1 MSGGSLVVRGG
12 AIGDFI
18 LTLPVLAAL
27 RRTFPGRR
35 LTVLGRPGVAELARA
50 GGLADQLWSIE
61 ARGLAGF
68 LVEEGA
74 CDPDLAALFAGQS
87 LIVSYLFDPDGTFHR
102 NLRRC
107 TAARIVAGP
116 HRPDEF
122 SGVHASEALLAPL
135 AALGI
140 VDADPV
146 PRLAIPQDP
155 GRSPAAASPTLAVH
169 PGSGSPRKNWPEAR
183 WAEILRR
190 LATASALRVLLVG
203 GEAEAGR
210 AARLA
215 AALPPE
221 RVEVAEGLPLVE
233 LAGRLARCRGFVGH
247 DSGITHLAAALGLPC
262 LALWGES
269 RADVWRP
276 RGARALIFRD
286 PAGLSN
292 LPVERVMEAVGSW
305 GREAGIPL

>member
-27 RRTFPGRR
+27 RRKFPGRP

-50 GGLADQLWSIE
+50 GGLADEIRSIE

-68 LVEEGA
+68 LVEDGA
-74 CDPDLAALFAGQS
+74 LDPGLVALFAGQA
-87 LIVSYLFDPDGTFHR
+87 LIVSFLFDPEGTFRR
-102 NLRRC
+102 NLSRC
-107 TAARIVAGP
+107 TAARIAAGP
-116 HRPDEF
+116 HRPDE
-122 SGVHASEALLAPL
+122 SAGVHASEALLAPL
-135 AALGI
+135 GI
-140 VDADPV
+140 ADADPV
-146 PRLAIPQDP
+146 PRLVIPGDLAAP
-155 GRSPAAASPTLAVH
+155 PAEVSPTLAVH
-169 PGSGSPRKNWPEAR
+169 PGSGSPRKNWPEGR
-183 WAEILRR
+183 WAELLRR
-190 LATASALRVLLVG
+190 LAAAPALRLLLIG

-233 LAGRLARCRGFVGH
+233 LAARLARCRGFVGH
-247 DSGITHLAAALGLPC
+247 DSGITHLAAALSLPC

-269 RADVWRP
+269 RPDVWRP
-276 RGARALIFRD
+276 RGARALILRD
-286 PAGLSN
+286 PTGLSN
-292 LPVERVMEAVGSW
+292 LPVGRVMEAVGSW
-305 GREAGIPL
+305 GREAGVPL